1 MGPGLRLRKR
11 LYRLFSNRKLTFTKQ
26 CAFNDR
32 FLDFN
37 DIYRVSLIRRITT
50 GPLHRFKRL
59 QILHHFIL
67 QKAYEVLHMIEI
79 ALQNTGVKFIHFVYI
94 DRRSVAIQLPY
105 IPKFRPQIFRH
116 NSFSAQQIS
125 IFVTKL
131 FTVDHHLIR

>member
-26 CAFNDR
+26 CAFNGR

-94 DRRSVAIQLPY
+94 DRKSVAIQLPY
-105 IPKFRPQIFRH
+105 IRKISSPNIPSQFIFQR
-116 NSFSAQQIS
+116 NRCQFLLPSYSQ
-125 IFVTKL
+125 
-131 FTVDHHLIR
+131 LIII